1 MGEPPRRPGRTP
13 WDGSWPPG
21 ERIPANGIAARS
33 RRGAFATTWW
43 GRRFV
48 DAVEQVAGPARVA
61 RGRTYARAGQ
71 VLSLAVT
78 AGRVT
83 AQVQGSRPTPYATE
97 LGFSTWD
104 AETRAELADA
114 VAASP
119 ATLAAVLAGQMPE
132 GFEQLTLDAGL
143 ALFPESLADARFACT
158 CPDWGDPCKHAAAV
172 VYLLAEWLDTEPFG
186 VLTLRGVER
195 DELLAAVA
203 ARQRALHEP
212 AAGTGGTA
220 SGAAP
225 GSAPGGES
233 DPGGV
238 RDVPLADLVGTF
250 FTRSGPLPA
259 LADPA
264 AQPSGH
270 TVLDALDAALLGP
283 GGAALPDLLRA
294 ALAAL
299 DRRGGQGG
307 EL

>member
-1 MGEPPRRPGRTP
+1 MAGPARPPGRTP

-21 ERIPANGIAARS
+21 ERIPGNGIRARS

-71 VLSLAVT
+71 VLGLSVT

-97 LGFSTWD
+97 LELSTWD

-114 VAASP
+114 VAGSP

-132 GFEQLTLDAGL
+132 GFEQLTAGAGL

-158 CPDWGDPCKHAAAV
+158 CPDFGDPCKHAAAV

-186 VLTLRGVER
+186 VLTLRGVDR

-203 ARQRALHEP
+203 ARQRGSREDGRTPPGDARSGRG
-212 AAGTGGTA
+212 AG
-220 SGAAP
+220 
-225 GSAPGGES
+225 

-238 RDVPLADLVGTF
+238 RDVPLADVTGAF

-259 LADPA
+259 PEDPPA
-264 AQPSGH
+264 RPSGH
-270 TVLDALDAALLGP
+270 TVLDDLDAALLGP
-283 GGAALPDLLRA
+283 VGASLPDLLRP